1 MFTTSSRFA
10 LRHRP
15 AGIAQ
20 CRVLSQGR
28 TSTGWASRAL
38 TSTSRSFAGRSHG
51 ATAPVWLASAVAI
64 ATTLALA
71 NPLSG
76 VNTTKLDAIPSS
88 GDVILLG
95 AVKEKSTGILFPKQC
110 NGFTLAGT
118 GVRIKYGFVKVYAVG
133 TYLDPLA
140 MSGIKGQPRDVV
152 QKALLNPMYPRTI
165 RIVMARGLS
174 IQKFTDA
181 LNESLRPRMN
191 GEDLHT

>member
-1 MFTTSSRFA
+1 MFTNSCRFA
-10 LRHRP
+10 LRHSP
-15 AGIAQ
+15 AAIAQ
-20 CRVLSQGR
+20 RRFLSQGR
-28 TSTGWASRAL
+28 IANRTIAST
-38 TSTSRSFAGRSHG
+38 FAGRSNG
-51 ATAPVWLASAVAI
+51 ATVWLASAVAI
-64 ATTLALA
+64 ATALALA
-71 NPLSG
+71 NPISG
-76 VNTTKLDAIPSS
+76 VSITKLDAIPSS

-140 MSGIKGQPRDVV
+140 MSGIKGQPKDVV

-181 LNESLRPRMN
+181 LSESLKPRMN
-191 GEDLHT
+191 GEDLYT